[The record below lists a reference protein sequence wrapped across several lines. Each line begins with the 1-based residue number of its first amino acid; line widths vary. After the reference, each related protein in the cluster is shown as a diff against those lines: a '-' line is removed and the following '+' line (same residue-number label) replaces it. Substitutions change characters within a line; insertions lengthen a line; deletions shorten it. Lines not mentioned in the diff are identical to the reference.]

1 MRYSLIVATINR
13 VEELDRLLSSLDR
26 QTYRDFEVIVV
37 DQNPDDRLLPVL
49 ENHKQLAIRRLVSER
64 GLSRARNVALRVA
77 GGDIVTFPD
86 DDCWYP
92 DNLLSAVDEWF
103 EMHPEFGAL
112 FTSVRS
118 ADGRAMTPRRAPSAG
133 PCTRNS
139 VLSSVGSVTGFVR
152 REVISAI
159 GFFDER
165 IGVGS
170 ASPYQSGEDID
181 YFIRPL
187 EAGFRMWY
195 EPSLSVY
202 HPELQSLERLRQRT
216 YGYALGIGYV
226 LRKHKYTWWDL
237 WKTWFRSVAGAI
249 LHLCKGDLG
258 WAQVYLRRAA
268 GLFHGYR
275 WGMSELKQLPDF
287 PAALDST
294 AYKSVAGEQA
304 SRNG

>member
-13 VEELDRLLSSLDR
+13 VEELDRLLSSLGR

-49 ENHKQLAIRRLVSER
+49 EKHTQLSIRRLLSER

-77 GGDIVTFPD
+77 GGEIVTFPD

-92 DNLLSAVDEWF
+92 DELLATVTEWL
-103 EMHPEFGAL
+103 EAHPQYGAL
-112 FTSVRS
+112 FTATRT
-118 ADGRAMTPRRAPSAG
+118 ADGELMTPKWAPASG
-133 PCTRNS
+133 PCTRKS
-139 VLSSVGSVTGFVR
+139 VLYSVVSFTGFIR
-152 REVISAI
+152 RKVISAI
-159 GFFDER
+159 GLFDER

-195 EPSLSVY
+195 EPAYTVY
-202 HPELQSLERLRQRT
+202 HPRFQSLDRLRQRA

-237 WKTWFRSVAGAI
+237 WKTWCRSFAGAI
-249 LHLCKGDLG
+249 LHFCKGDLG
-258 WAQVYLRRAA
+258 WAQVYWRRAA

-275 WGMSELKQLPDF
+275 CGMTELTQLADS
-287 PAALDST
+287 PAAADSR
-294 AYKSVAGEQA
+294 ACKSVAGEEA